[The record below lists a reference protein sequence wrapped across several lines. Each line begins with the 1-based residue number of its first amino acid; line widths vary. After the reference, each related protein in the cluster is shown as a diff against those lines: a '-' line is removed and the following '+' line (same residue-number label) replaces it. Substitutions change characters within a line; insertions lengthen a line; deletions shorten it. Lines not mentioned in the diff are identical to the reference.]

1 MAKGAAVE
9 FQTGAA
15 AAYGSLPTTTAKLCR
30 SQPYV
35 LAGLTCATGLK
46 EVRIIGKKKGVG
58 LKGINVSADIYCSEE
73 LL

>member
-15 AAYGSLPTTTAKLCR
+15 AAYGSLPTTTAKLYR
-30 SQPYV
+30 SQGYV
-35 LAGLTCATGLK
+35 LAGLTYEEGLK
-46 EVRIIGKKKGVG
+46 EGRVIGKGKRVG
-58 LKGINVSADIYCSEE
+58 LKGINVSADICCSKQ